1 MKTTTLLPS
10 SVVLFGL
17 VALAATSV
25 HAHAQ
30 GVPFGNGVG
39 EWGGYG
45 GNSGSNPYNSN
56 PNSNNDGNNS
66 NNDNNSNSDSGD
78 SGGSSDGDSDSGS
91 TTGTGSGSSTSGGNG
106 YGNGNSGGGGGS
118 SYGGGSNTGS
128 SGGLSPSFGFP
139 TDGFDIA
146 SVMNFPVAHGALAAT
161 AFGFLF
167 PLGAILVRVAP
178 GRDAL
183 FAHGF
188 LQVLAYAAYV
198 AGAGLGLYLA
208 SIMHMPGSGAGL
220 LDAAG
225 RNAHPIIGIVLL
237 VALFFQ
243 PLLGAVHHARFKRLG
258 RRTWVSHVHLWTG
271 RLGITLGIIN
281 GGLGFALAGT
291 TTGAPVVAYAVVSGV
306 MWLLWLLTALRGEYG
321 RARAQGK
328 ARKKEKI
335 IQEDRGYVPGVRGG
349 SGGGGSGS
357 GGDSTRPSEEHA
369 GGSSSRR
376 AYPPPDAAMDVPSPP
391 YTPGPHYEAHMA
403 HVHQEPARRDMP
415 NMKEVMD
422 RSDTV
427 SYLSASHDEMNRGQV

>member
-17 VALAATSV
+17 VAL
-25 HAHAQ
+25 
-30 GVPFGNGVG
+30 GD
-39 EWGGYG
+39 
-45 GNSGSNPYNSN
+45 NPYNSN

-78 SGGSSDGDSDSGS
+78 SGGSSDGDSSSGG
-91 TTGTGSGSSTSGGNG
+91 TTGIGSGSSTSGGNG
-106 YGNGNSGGGGGS
+106 YGNGNSGSGGGSNYGGGG
-118 SYGGGSNTGS
+118 NTGS

-167 PLGAILVRVAP
+167 PLGAILVRVVP
-178 GRDAL
+178 GREAL

-208 SIMHMPGSGAGL
+208 SIMHIPGSGAGL

-291 TTGAPVVAYAVVSGV
+291 TGAPVVAYAVVSGV

-349 SGGGGSGS
+349 SGGGGGS
-357 GGDSTRPSEEHA
+357 VGDWTRPSEEHA
-369 GGSSSRR
+369 GGGGGGGGR